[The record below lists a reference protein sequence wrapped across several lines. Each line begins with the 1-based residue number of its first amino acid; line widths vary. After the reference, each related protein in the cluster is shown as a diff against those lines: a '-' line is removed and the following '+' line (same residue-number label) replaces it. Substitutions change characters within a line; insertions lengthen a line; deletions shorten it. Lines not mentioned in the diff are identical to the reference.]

1 MQAGRLS
8 VFIEGMAV
16 AVVDVEAVV
25 EEERWRLWFFFWGV
39 LVVRFRKLFIE
50 WRLVGRIGSH
60 DRTMLRSRLSVLPC
74 MLRGG
79 VKGEFL
85 GGRSV
90 GRRTAGM
97 KSGDL
102 RFLGLRGSVG
112 KMISLLLGEGAEAWK
127 GVEAV
132 VGVGEK

>member
-1 MQAGRLS
+1 ML
-8 VFIEGMAV
+8 I
-16 AVVDVEAVV
+16 
-25 EEERWRLWFFFWGV
+25 
-39 LVVRFRKLFIE
+39 VRFRKLCIE
-50 WRLVGRIGSH
+50 CRLVGRMGSL
-60 DRTMLRSRLSVLPC
+60 DMIMLRSRLSVLPC

-97 KSGDL
+97 KRGDL
-102 RFLGLRGSVG
+102 RFLGLRGRVG
-112 KMISLLLGEGAEAWK
+112 KMTSLLLGEGAEAWK